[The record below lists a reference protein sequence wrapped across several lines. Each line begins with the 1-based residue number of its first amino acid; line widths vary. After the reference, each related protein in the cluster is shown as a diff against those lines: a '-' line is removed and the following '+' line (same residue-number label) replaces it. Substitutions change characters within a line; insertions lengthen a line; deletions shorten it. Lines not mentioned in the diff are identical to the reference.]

1 MEENAMMAVLFLI
14 ASFLV
19 GAVLILTLKPAWENR
34 LHFFLC
40 DKHTFNPGF
49 LFFPASYLIGTLVL
63 SWITYILA
71 VAFQSTEKPLL
82 FSNLASFL
90 LTIAFVA
97 FAVLMNR
104 LKIIGWLNEVKK
116 HGSPIRF
123 SSSEWL
129 VLIGSAVF
137 WSIFIFRSLYMDGE
151 LLHAGFSAFSDFG
164 AHLPVVRSFSY
175 GNNFPALYPHF
186 PDGAMRYHFMFYF
199 MSGNLEY
206 LGFNLPWALN
216 LPSILSL
223 VSFSMLLYGLAVGI
237 TNKPLAGLFTCLLFA
252 FRSSFAFFTYSKDF
266 SSLNSFMKGIA
277 NNLNADGSSRE
288 HIGNTVNESWGLWTQ
303 KVYMNQRHLA
313 FAFGLFILVLFLVLP
328 LFIETI
334 ERLKTSMKA
343 NANTSDTLKKYFKN
357 LFFVRDAWLPRS
369 FLPCV
374 LAGLILGLMA
384 FWNGAVVIA
393 GISVLFIM
401 AILSC
406 HKLEYLITAILTF
419 LLSVLQSKIF
429 IGSGTGAVSIKY
441 EPGFL
446 AQSDKLTD
454 ILAYYVELLGIL
466 PFVVL
471 AVFLVFIPGKK
482 KWLSYSAAILF
493 TLLLV
498 RFIPSIGLVP
508 VILITSLC
516 ALLFLFIIRSQ
527 KHPLQPS
534 SPWLIPVFL
543 GPILLASTLQLTP
556 DITVN
561 HKYIILAVALLN
573 IPVSDLLTALFQS
586 HKKTARLISLVL
598 IMFLICTGIV
608 DLITL
613 YNLDKNSVIYNQQD
627 PVQLWVH
634 NETNPDDIFLT
645 HYMTHYGAPM
655 SIMLAGRSVY
665 SGYPY
670 FTVTAGYDVAHR
682 ENIMKTI
689 YGIGYPDELR
699 TQAIAEGIDYIVIE
713 DQNRSAGEYTLNEA
727 VFYNTFPVAYEDTER
742 NIVIFRVQ

>member
-1 MEENAMMAVLFLI
+1 M
-14 ASFLV
+14 
-19 GAVLILTLKPAWENR
+19 
-34 LHFFLC
+34 
-40 DKHTFNPGF
+40 
-49 LFFPASYLIGTLVL
+49 
-63 SWITYILA
+63 
-71 VAFQSTEKPLL
+71 
-82 FSNLASFL
+82 
-90 LTIAFVA
+90 
-97 FAVLMNR
+97 
-104 LKIIGWLNEVKK
+104 
-116 HGSPIRF
+116 
-123 SSSEWL
+123 
-129 VLIGSAVF
+129 
-137 WSIFIFRSLYMDGE
+137 
-151 LLHAGFSAFSDFG
+151 
-164 AHLPVVRSFSY
+164 
-175 GNNFPALYPHF
+175 
-186 PDGAMRYHFMFYF
+186 
-199 MSGNLEY
+199 
-206 LGFNLPWALN
+206 
-216 LPSILSL
+216 
-223 VSFSMLLYGLAVGI
+223 
-237 TNKPLAGLFTCLLFA
+237 
-252 FRSSFAFFTYSKDF
+252 
-266 SSLNSFMKGIA
+266 
-277 NNLNADGSSRE
+277 
-288 HIGNTVNESWGLWTQ
+288 
-303 KVYMNQRHLA
+303 
-313 FAFGLFILVLFLVLP
+313 
-328 LFIETI
+328 
-334 ERLKTSMKA
+334 
-343 NANTSDTLKKYFKN
+343 
-357 LFFVRDAWLPRS
+357 
-369 FLPCV
+369 
-374 LAGLILGLMA
+374 
-384 FWNGAVVIA
+384 
-393 GISVLFIM
+393 
-401 AILSC
+401 
-406 HKLEYLITAILTF
+406 
-419 LLSVLQSKIF
+419 
-429 IGSGTGAVSIKY
+429 
-441 EPGFL
+441 

-699 TQAIAEGIDYIVIE
+699 TQAIAEGIDYIV
-713 DQNRSAGEYTLNEA
+713 
-727 VFYNTFPVAYEDTER
+727 
-742 NIVIFRVQ
+742 